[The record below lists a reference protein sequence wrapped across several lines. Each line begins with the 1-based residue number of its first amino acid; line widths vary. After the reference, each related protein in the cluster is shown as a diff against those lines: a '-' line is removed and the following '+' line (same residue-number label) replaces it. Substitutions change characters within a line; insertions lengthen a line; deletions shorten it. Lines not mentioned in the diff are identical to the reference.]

1 MKNKQ
6 ITAILIGIF
15 LISLVGAVEIYSGD
29 SVTLTLPEEY
39 SYYSIV
45 GNNTP
50 IDLEIEQTGLDV
62 TITIGKYTQTDSFEL
77 VFFNKEKEIIHHY
90 SSGGSSST
98 KTIYKN
104 VTEYI
109 EVDNYIDREVIVYTE
124 DEIEEVEEEK
134 PISLF
139 WGIFIII
146 LGILILFGFIFYCFK
161 RSQE

>member
-15 LISLVGAVEIYSGD
+15 LISLVGAVEIYAGD
-29 SVTLTLPEEY
+29 SINLTLPEEY

-50 IDLEIEQTGLDV
+50 IDLNVSQEGLNV

-77 VFFNKEKEIIHHY
+77 VFFNAEKEIINHY
-90 SSGGSSST
+90 SSGSST

-109 EVDNYIDREVIVYTE
+109 EIDNYIDREVIVQAE